1 MNLVL
6 IGPRGSGKSTIAR
19 RVAARLGWRVVST
32 DAECER
38 RIGGTIASFV
48 AEKGWDGFRALER
61 EVVASLAG
69 ADETVVDT
77 GGGAILAEA
86 NQAALK
92 ALGPVVYL
100 IAPVET
106 LAARISGDPNR
117 PSLTGKTPTE
127 EMADVLKVR
136 DPIYRALATRIVDTS
151 KGTPQEA
158 ADVVAALAEES

>member
-6 IGPRGSGKSTIAR
+6 IGPRGSGKSTLAK

-38 RIGGTIASFV
+38 RIGGKIASFV
-48 AEKGWDGFRALER
+48 AEKGWDAFRALER

-69 ADETVVDT
+69 ADKTVVDT

-86 NQAALK
+86 NQAVLK
-92 ALGPVVYL
+92 SLGPVVYL

-106 LAARISGDPNR
+106 LASRISGDANR

-127 EMADVLKVR
+127 EMADVLMVR

-151 KGTPQEA
+151 KTSAAEA
-158 ADVVAALAEES
+158 AEVVAGLAGEA